1 MDRADSAASAT
12 DSALHL
18 TIDTSIVNPRK
29 SHAHNSIP
37 RVVASPSGPEEGRAQ
52 EAVEDENMLS
62 IKYSS
67 NGHHDR
73 NPRLRAMSDSERA
86 LYNSQTGMR
95 IPARHHGHVYS
106 QLTPPLSESSG
117 SFDAHNPY
125 STSAHLYSTGSPPR
139 EQLPDSPGSS
149 AGPFVHR
156 RRNSRGLQLSL
167 QHREEDRVTQAK
179 IIPDNLHRASS
190 LYRSPSEVG
199 RSASYAFGTSNIP
212 THHHHRTHT
221 FVDASSYEDVPDSPA
236 KLVYTIQ
243 VIS

>member
-12 DSALHL
+12 DSAMHL
-18 TIDTSIVNPRK
+18 TIDTSIVSPRK
-29 SHAHNSIP
+29 GHVQNSIP
-37 RVVASPSGPEEGRAQ
+37 RVVASPSGDEGRAH

-67 NGHHDR
+67 NGHLDR

-86 LYNSQTGMR
+86 LYSSHTGMR
-95 IPARHHGHVYS
+95 IPGRHQGHVYS
-106 QLTPPLSESSG
+106 QLTPPLSESSD

-139 EQLPDSPGSS
+139 EQLPDSPQSS
-149 AGPFVHR
+149 AGTFVHG

-190 LYRSPSEVG
+190 FYQSPSEVG

-212 THHHHRTHT
+212 NHHHHRTHT

-236 KLVYTIQ
+236 KLVHPIQ